1 MEVPGRGEAPF
12 KEFIRGLW
20 SCFGELSRRTVGC
33 VPIPDLRDASCRA
46 LRISDYA
53 FNELFRRF
61 ARACSENK
69 VPFTCN
75 WETAEL
81 GEITQKR
88 LPIAVPGIGIRKAVS
103 IHKLG

>member
-1 MEVPGRGEAPF
+1 M
-12 KEFIRGLW
+12 
-20 SCFGELSRRTVGC
+20 
-33 VPIPDLRDASCRA
+33 AS
-46 LRISDYA
+46 LTSIHDT
-53 FNELFRRF
+53 NVLRRF
-61 ARACSENK
+61 ARACSEDK

-88 LPIAVPGIGIRKAVS
+88 LPIEVPGIGIRKAVS